1 MPPQSSDAAQAA
13 PSATQAVRDSTVTFL
28 PSRLNRQPVI
38 VRGLTADEL
47 WVTTGLSAALGLGVG
62 VPVAILLR
70 SLATAPAVIVVAV
83 ALGLFF
89 GGGVIR
95 RLKRGRPETWV
106 YRALEWR
113 LYVRF
118 PKLSAR
124 VGLGPLITR
133 SGRWTTR
140 RTRTRRAR

>member
-1 MPPQSSDAAQAA
+1 
-13 PSATQAVRDSTVTFL
+13 VTFL

-47 WVTTGLSAALGLGVG
+47 WVTTGLSAVVGLSLGV
-62 VPVAILLR
+62 PLAILLR
-70 SLATAPAVIVVAV
+70 SLATAPALIVVGVAV
-83 ALGLFF
+83 GLFV

-95 RLKRGRPETWV
+95 RLKRGRPEAWV
-106 YRALEWR
+106 YRALEWQ
-113 LYVRF
+113 LCVRF
-118 PKLSAR
+118 PGLCAR

-140 RTRTRRAR
+140 RALAPARR

>member
-1 MPPQSSDAAQAA
+1 MS
-13 PSATQAVRDSTVTFL
+13 FL
-28 PSRLNRQPVI
+28 PTRLNRQPVI

-47 WVTTGLSAALGLGVG
+47 WVTTGLSAVVGFGVG
-62 VPVAILLR
+62 VPLAILLR
-70 SLATAPAVIVVAV
+70 SLATAPAAIVVAV
-83 ALGLFF
+83 ALGLFL

-118 PKLSAR
+118 PKLSSR

-140 RTRTRRAR
+140 RTRARRVR

>member
-1 MPPQSSDAAQAA
+1 M
-13 PSATQAVRDSTVTFL
+13 TFL

-47 WVTTGLSAALGLGVG
+47 WVTTGLSALGGLGVG
-62 VPVAILLR
+62 VPLAMLLR
-70 SLATAPAVIVVAV
+70 SIATAPAVIVVAV
-83 ALGLFF
+83 ALGLFL

-95 RLKRGRPETWV
+95 RLKRGRPDTWV

-113 LYVRF
+113 LYGRF
-118 PKLSAR
+118 PRLSAR
-124 VGLGPLITR
+124 IGFGPLITR

-140 RTRTRRAR
+140 RTRDRRTR